1 MQQIL
6 FKPCYYSKIL
16 SKVLVFPF
24 ILEIINIT
32 LFYLTIKIL
41 VILMQIVFNKREKI
55 KIGVEAKKKRGMNLK
70 GWGRNINF
78 LLYCKISIKK

>member
-55 KIGVEAKKKRGMNLK
+55 GVEPLKPRKRG
-70 GWGRNINF
+70 G
-78 LLYCKISIKK
+78 